1 MSKSS
6 FIGGAVVVVFLVG
19 SMIIV
24 NSARLDFR
32 ARAYV
37 AEGVNDIMPSLEC
50 LGEYFES
57 HKAFPD
63 SKETC
68 ELPESKKYI
77 ATYSNGNS
85 NGKVKI
91 DYSFE
96 AKAPEASGSRDISG
110 SLVFTP
116 YTNTNN
122 ELNWKCLGGNLANDY
137 RPTKCRV
144 E

>member
-6 FIGGAVVVVFLVG
+6 FIGWAVVVVFLVG
-19 SMIIV
+19 SVIV
-24 NSARLDFR
+24 YNLARLDYI
-32 ARAYV
+32 ARANV
-37 AEGVNDIMPSLEC
+37 VNGVIDIMPTLEC

-68 ELPESKKYI
+68 ELPESKRYV
-77 ATYSNGNS
+77 ATYV

-96 AKAPEASGSRDISG
+96 AKDPDAGGSRDISG

-137 RPTKCRV
+137 RPTKCSV
-144 E
+144 K

>member
-1 MSKSS
+1 
-6 FIGGAVVVVFLVG
+6 V
-19 SMIIV
+19 IIV
-24 NSARLDFR
+24 NSARLGYF

-37 AEGVNDIMPSLEC
+37 SEGVIDIMPSLEC

-77 ATYSNGNS
+77 ATYSNG
-85 NGKVKI
+85 KVKI
-91 DYSFE
+91 DYSF
-96 AKAPEASGSRDISG
+96 EASGSRDISG

-122 ELNWKCLGGNLANDY
+122 ELNWKCLGGNH
-137 RPTKCRV
+137 C

>member
-6 FIGGAVVVVFLVG
+6 SIGGAVVVVVVLLVG

-24 NSARLDFR
+24 NSARLGYS

-37 AEGVNDIMPSLEC
+37 SEGVIDIMPSLEC

-68 ELPESKKYI
+68 ELPESKRYV
-77 ATYSNGNS
+77 ATYS

-96 AKAPEASGSRDISG
+96 ARHPEASGSRDISG

-122 ELNWKCLGGNLANDY
+122 ELSWKCLGGNLANDY
-137 RPTKCRV
+137 RPTKCSV